1 MPLRGGP
8 QYKRLR
14 CEGAQVCGRLSEI
27 ECDAAGVVFNIM
39 TDAGPTLRLRV
50 GDLRAVRFVT
60 YTTAVKTGQIACG
73 PRETGARALVTYR
86 PNRDGLS
93 GSEGLP
99 VAVEFVPE
107 DWNR

>member
-14 CEGAQVCGRLSEI
+14 FEGAQVCGRLSEI
-27 ECDAAGVVFNIM
+27 ECDKAGVVFNIT
-39 TDAGPTLRLRV
+39 TDAGSTMRLRA
-50 GDLRAVRFVT
+50 GELSAVRFVT
-60 YTTAVKTGQIACG
+60 YTTAVKTGRISCG
-73 PRETGARALVTYR
+73 PRETAARALVTYR
-86 PNRDGLS
+86 PARD
-93 GSEGLP
+93 EGASTDGEA